1 MSEDEKKYWTRTF
14 TNALYIEKDIKFA
27 VDKLLHYERPRAALR
42 CISSGMF
49 QGKNLDSEQSIE
61 VLLASLNSKESINAL
76 VPYEVV
82 KLIKY
87 LQSEE
92 EINQEALAKI
102 EWAYLPWLDYKLD
115 ARPRLLEWK
124 LGTDASFFCQIIQ
137 LIYKSNKATEEKPNT
152 DSVDEN
158 KRQLATNAWQLLH
171 NWNTVPGTDMEGHFD
186 SGLFQ
191 EWFEEVKKICID
203 SGHYRV
209 AMQQIG
215 GVLINTLEDSD
226 GLWIDM
232 TVAATLN
239 DKDAKELRRGYS
251 MGLYNSRGAHL
262 VDPTGQPE
270 KKLAIEYDNKAE
282 AIENAGYHRFAVT
295 LRELANGYKRE
306 AEGVISDY
314 KDN

>member
-1 MSEDEKKYWTRTF
+1 
-14 TNALYIEKDIKFA
+14 
-27 VDKLLHYERPRAALR
+27 
-42 CISSGMF
+42 MF
-49 QGKNLDSEQSIE
+49 QGKSLDSEQCIE
-61 VLLASLNSKESINAL
+61 VLLASVNSKESINAL

-82 KLIKY
+82 KLIKH

-124 LGTDASFFCQIIQ
+124 LGTDANFFCQIIQ
-137 LIYKSNKATEEKPNT
+137 SIYRSTNDNFKT
-152 DSVDEN
+152 DTIDEN
-158 KRQLATNAWQLLH
+158 NRQLATNAWQLLH

-186 SGLFQ
+186 SDLFQ
-191 EWFEEVKKICID
+191 EWFKEVKKICID

-209 AMQQIG
+209 AMKQIG
-215 GVLINTLEDSD
+215 SVLNNTLEDND

-239 DKDAKELRRGYS
+239 DKDARELRRGYS

-282 AIENAGYHRFAVT
+282 AIENAGYHRFAVI

-306 AEGVISDY
+306 AEDVISDY
-314 KDN
+314 KDS

>member
-1 MSEDEKKYWTRTF
+1 MCTDLTAGVS
-14 TNALYIEKDIKFA
+14 
-27 VDKLLHYERPRAALR
+27 
-42 CISSGMF
+42 ISSWMF
-49 QGKNLDSEQSIE
+49 QGKSLDSEQCIE
-61 VLLASLNSKESINAL
+61 VLLASVNSKESINAL

-87 LQSEE
+87 LQFKE

-124 LGTDASFFCQIIQ
+124 LGTDANFFCQIIQ
-137 LIYKSNKATEEKPNT
+137 SIYRSTSDNFKKDTIG
-152 DSVDEN
+152 EN
-158 KRQLATNAWQLLH
+158 NRQLATNAWQLLH

-215 GVLINTLEDSD
+215 SVLINTMEDSD
-226 GLWIDM
+226 GLWIDR
-232 TVAATLN
+232 TVATVLN
-239 DKDAKELRRGYS
+239 DKSAQELRRGYS

-282 AIENAGYHRFAVT
+282 AIENVGYHRFAVT

-306 AEGVISDY
+306 AEDVISDY
-314 KDN
+314 KDS